1 MDLDRLRQTALF
13 ASLDDAELASV
24 AAICREQLYHAAEAI
39 YREGEPGNRLFV
51 IVSGSVRVS
60 RHISGIGEEALA
72 VLRPGESFG
81 ELSVFDRS
89 ERSTDAWS
97 NEATVVAVIA
107 RADLERLLESDHALA
122 YKVLRNV
129 VHLLATRLRA
139 SDDSLRAFLAMSM
152 F

>member
-24 AAICREQLYHAAEAI
+24 AAISREQHYHAADAI
-39 YREGEPGNRLFV
+39 FREGEPGNRLFL

-89 ERSTDAWS
+89 DRSTDAWS

-107 RADLERLLESDHALA
+107 RADLERLLESDHDLA

-129 VHLLATRLRA
+129 VHLLAARLRA
-139 SDDSLRAFLAMSM
+139 SNDSLRAFLAMSM

>member
-1 MDLDRLRQTALF
+1 MDLDLLRQTALF
-13 ASLDDAELASV
+13 ASLDDAELAAV
-24 AAICREQLYHAAEAI
+24 AGICREQRFNPTEPI

-72 VLRPGESFG
+72 VLRPGETFG

-89 ERSTDAWS
+89 DRTTDAWA
-97 NEATVVAVIA
+97 NEATVVLGLA
-107 RADLERLLESDHALA
+107 RADVDRLLDADHGLA
-122 YKVLRNV
+122 CKVLRNV